1 MDSSDAVCPKCNVG
15 TMDRG
20 FILDHNNVLGL
31 LANRLP
37 QWVEGEVETGV
48 SGQIKLTGKQ
58 TNRID
63 RAYRCKKCGY
73 LELFSSL
80 DTEWG

>member
-1 MDSSDAVCPKCNVG
+1 MDSSDVVCPKCNVG

-31 LANRLP
+31 STNRLP
-37 QWVEGEVETGV
+37 RWVEGEVGTGV
-48 SGQIKLTGKQ
+48 SGEIKLTGKR

-80 DTEWG
+80 DSEWG